1 MTATDLTP
9 QEAARW
15 ALWAGLPLGHE
26 RRAEVAA
33 TARHIHD
40 VIAILRELD
49 FGDTPPAAVY
59 RPGSSTP
66 PGTGVSPETGDRWGT
81 GGPSTPRDGHDGL
94 YGSQAKATRGREQT
108 DAAV

>member
-15 ALWAGLPLGHE
+15 ALRAGLPLGHE
-26 RRAEVAA
+26 RHAEVAA
-33 TARHIHD
+33 TAQHIHN
-40 VIAILRELD
+40 IIGILRELD
-49 FGDTPPAAVY
+49 FGDAPPAAVY
-59 RPGSSTP
+59 CPGSSTP
-66 PGTGVSPETGDRWGT
+66 PGTGTSPETGNRWGT
-81 GGPSTPRDGHDGL
+81 GDPSTPRDGHDWL